1 MSVKQISI
9 FVENRPGAMHEMTNV
24 LAENKIDMRALSL
37 AETEGFGIVR
47 IIVDDAYEATTV
59 LKDAGDINKLTP
71 VVVVA
76 IPDETGGL
84 NKVLSLFTDNEI
96 NVDYMYAIL
105 GGKEINEAYMIFK
118 VDDPKKAES
127 VLRAKGIR
135 IVQQEEMAA
144 L

>member
-59 LKDAGDINKLTP
+59 LKEAGYINKLTP

-84 NKVLSLFTDNEI
+84 NKVLQLFTDNEI

>member
-59 LKDAGDINKLTP
+59 LKDAGYINKLTP

-84 NKVLSLFTDNEI
+84 NKVLQLFTDNEI

-105 GGKEINEAYMIFK
+105 GGKDINEAYMIFK